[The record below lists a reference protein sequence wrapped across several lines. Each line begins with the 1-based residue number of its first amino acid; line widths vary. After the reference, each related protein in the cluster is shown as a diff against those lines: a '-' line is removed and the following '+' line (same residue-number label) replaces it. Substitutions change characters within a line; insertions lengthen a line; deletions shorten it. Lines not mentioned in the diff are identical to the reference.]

1 MGRIRNFNL
10 PKNQALVP
18 LYEAIVNSFQAI
30 EDRPPSGRGEVAISV
45 KRRAALDLDE
55 ESHGHIQASW
65 SRITGLGLTKRTL
78 SPFCGRIPSTK
89 GLGVE
94 KASEDFVD

>member
-1 MGRIRNFNL
+1 MKQYSVDFLGRIRNFNL

-45 KRRAALDLDE
+45 KRRAVLDLDE
-55 ESHGHIQASW
+55 ESHGHIS
-65 SRITGLGLTKRTL
+65 GFLVEDN
-78 SPFCGRIPSTK
+78 
-89 GLGVE
+89 GVGFDE
-94 KASEDFVD
+94 ENFESFFPGGFPAQKV